1 MLAVGRRKRDFGPA
15 EEFIPTAAAQK
26 LFFERKGQKDQDPP
40 TRSLPGP
47 TSCRL
52 KFGSDPQWHYQETT
66 IRQVEKVDALLL
78 RARKP
83 QVYFMAADDLISQ

>member
-1 MLAVGRRKRDFGPA
+1 VPA

-26 LFFERKGQKDQDPP
+26 LFFERKGQKNQDPS

-47 TSCRL
+47 TGCRL
-52 KFGSDPQWHYQETT
+52 KFGFDPQCLYQETA

-78 RARKP
+78 RA
-83 QVYFMAADDLISQ
+83 